1 MTRTFLHDPRN
12 DLYLD
17 PDGNIAIGTAIA
29 AVAANCK
36 TAMQAQL
43 GEMMF
48 AADKGMPTL
57 ATAWD
62 SYNPVQFEAAGR
74 VILRSVPDVLEVV
87 SFVVE
92 RITGV
97 LRYTASIRTTFG
109 ETVVNG

>member
-17 PDGNIAIGTAIA
+17 SDGNIAIGTALA

-74 VILRSVPDVLEVV
+74 TILRSVPDVLEVV

-92 RITGV
+92 RATGV